1 MAIIGNFFQIQKQLK
16 NKGLDLVFNY
26 LELSLSNDSVVSKRL
41 KNYAVGSFER
51 IELSQEVFA
60 LEQVFLTKSRETCF
74 FESHMKYIDFQL
86 MLEGEEQMEILH
98 QKDAKISHP
107 YDESQDLILYNHSN
121 ETSKILMKSGDLA
134 IYFPNDIHMGLGW
147 KNSSVLVRKTV
158 VKLPVIGW
166 NTW

>member
-1 MAIIGNFFQIQKQLK
+1 MEIFQIQKQLK

-51 IELSQEVFA
+51 IELSQEVFMSK
-60 LEQVFLTKSRETCF
+60 FLTKSRDMF

-107 YDESQDLILYNHSN
+107 YDESQDLIC
-121 ETSKILMKSGDLA
+121 TIILMRPQNIDEVWRFEFIFQMISIWDL
-134 IYFPNDIHMGLGW
+134 M